1 MRFHQ
6 DLMKIARKRVK
17 SLGLSKNF
25 TDDEIY
31 EISYLMASD
40 AVVCMDKGID
50 KYTDKDWRDRNASED
65 LIAYIKSQLSFA
77 HSSFPENSM
86 ITIEQ
91 SYKDSMSSAEFY
103 EAEKVELF
111 RLIRENSS
119 YYHVMNRS
127 WESGVFCSGIELV
140 GGFLLTDCGDI
151 VSPER
156 WMPADAPE
164 PEPKRQ
170 PVKPSVR
177 FQILKRDNYACQMC
191 GATAAD
197 GAKLEIDHIVPVSKG
212 GQNDEDNLQVLC
224 RDCNIGKS
232 DSFQ

>member
-6 DLMKIARKRVK
+6 DLMKIAHERVEN
-17 SLGLSKNF
+17 LGLSKNF

-40 AVVCMDKGID
+40 AVIYMDKSID
-50 KYTDKDWRDRNASED
+50 NYTSQEWRDRNLCSD
-65 LIAYIKSQLSFA
+65 LIAYRKSKLGSTA
-77 HSSFPENSM
+77 SSSPENSM

-91 SYKDSMSSAEFY
+91 SYKNNMSSAEFY
-103 EAEKVELF
+103 EAEKNELF
-111 RLIRENSS
+111 RLIKENRC
-119 YYHVMNRS
+119 YYHVMSRS
-127 WESGVFCSGIELV
+127 WDSGVCCCGIELI
-140 GGFLLTDCGDI
+140 GGFLLTDDGDI
-151 VSPER
+151 ASPER
-156 WMPADAPE
+156 WMSTDAPE

-170 PVKPSVR
+170 SIKPSVR
-177 FQILKRDNYACQMC
+177 FQVFKRDNYACQMC

-232 DSFQ
+232 DNLQ